1 MFLTILLV
9 LYFLTAIIL
18 VMGLLVNGARPT
30 KTLAWL
36 LAIFTIPVGGI
47 LFYFV
52 LGRNK
57 RKNKFFELKKTPGIS
72 EYLNKVDDYYRKLD
86 EEKVL
91 PEHVR
96 EQVKLVKL
104 LTKSSKFLPSAGNAL
119 LPLKNGPSAY
129 TAIFDALENAK
140 KYIHIQYYIFEEGEL
155 ADNFLQLLKRKVK
168 EGVKVR
174 FLYDGFG
181 SWELSRTFI
190 QSLESS
196 GIEVAS
202 FLPMRFGK
210 FLSSL
215 NYRNHRKIVVVDGR
229 IGFTGGINISDKY
242 IKGDPDLG
250 MWLDTHL
257 MIEGPLVRSLQA
269 VFAMDW
275 CFASGKEDVLSAEH
289 FLEETPVG
297 QSFAQV
303 VASGPDSDFASVR
316 QLYFSI
322 VNSAKQYVYIIN
334 PYIVPG
340 EALLEALQVCALAGV
355 DVRLLLSSKSDS
367 RLVKWSVRSYF
378 EDMLRAGV
386 KIYLYP
392 EGFLHSKVIISDDRL
407 TSIGTANLDVR
418 SFEQNYEINV
428 LTYGEAMACELKKD
442 FIRDCEIS
450 SQIDYNEFRKRPLT
464 ERLKEGAA
472 KIFSPLL

>member
-9 LYFLTAIIL
+9 VYIL
-18 VMGLLVNGARPT
+18 VAIGLVVGLLVNGARPT

-57 RKNKFFELKKTPGIS
+57 RKNKFFKLRKTPEIS
-72 EYLNKVDDYYRKLD
+72 EYLVKVDDYYKKLD
-86 EEKVL
+86 EAKIL
-91 PEHVR
+91 PPHVR
-96 EQVKLVKL
+96 EHIKLVKL
-104 LTKSSKFLPSAGNAL
+104 LTKSAKFLPSAGNL
-119 LPLKNGPSAY
+119 LVPLKNGPTAY
-129 TAIFDALENAK
+129 KAIFDAMESAK
-140 KYIHIQYYIFEEGEL
+140 KYIHIQYYIFEEGKL
-155 ADNFLQLLKRKVK
+155 ADSFLDLLRRKVR
-168 EGVKVR
+168 EGIKVR

-181 SWELSRTFI
+181 SWELSRAFI
-190 QSLESS
+190 RSLENS

-215 NYRNHRKIVVVDGR
+215 NYRNHRKIVVVDGS

-257 MIEGPLVRSLQA
+257 MIKGPLVRSLQA
-269 VFAMDW
+269 VFSMDW
-275 CFASGKEDVLSAEH
+275 CFASGKDDVLSTDY
-289 FLEETPVG
+289 FLGHTQVG

-303 VASGPDSDFASVR
+303 VASGPDSDFDSIR

-322 VNSAKQYVYIIN
+322 VNSATQYVYIIN
-334 PYIVPG
+334 PYIIPG
-340 EALLEALQVCALAGV
+340 EALLVALQVSALSGV
-355 DVRLLLSSKSDS
+355 DVRLLLSCKSDS

-418 SFEQNYEINV
+418 SFEQNYEIIV
-428 LTYGEAMACELKKD
+428 LTYGEALASGLKKD
-442 FIRDCEIS
+442 FIRDCAKS
-450 SQIDYNEFRKRPLT
+450 NQIDYHTFKKRPMT

>member
-1 MFLTILLV
+1 MFLTVLVV
-9 LYFLTAIIL
+9 LYLITAIGL

-72 EYLNKVDDYYRKLD
+72 KYLNKVDNYYRKLD

-119 LPLKNGPSAY
+119 FPLKNGPSTYA
-129 TAIFDALENAK
+129 AIFDALENAK

-168 EGVKVR
+168 EGIKVR

-181 SWELSRTFI
+181 SWELSRAFI

-215 NYRNHRKIVVVDGR
+215 NYRNHRKIVVVDGK

-257 MIEGPLVRSLQA
+257 MIKGPLVRSLQA

-275 CFASGKEDVLSAEH
+275 CFASGKEDVFSAEH
-289 FLEETPVG
+289 FLEETSVG

-303 VASGPDSDFASVR
+303 VASGPDSDFASIR

-322 VNSAKQYVYIIN
+322 VNSATQYVYIIN

-367 RLVKWSVRSYF
+367 LLVKWSVRSYF

-428 LTYGEAMACELKKD
+428 LTYGKAMACELKKD

-450 SQIDYNEFRKRPLT
+450 SQIDYNEFKKRPLN